1 MNSASHETC
10 RSPNPSVAREKEEL
24 VTLLSLPGM
33 TSGRLRELLTLF
45 GSPRGALEAIEKGAA
60 EGPDPPAAAWREA
73 LLSPGL
79 RDTASRLKSQG
90 IGVVVAGE
98 SGYPALLA
106 RIYDPPVALFYKGEL
121 PGDSP
126 CAAIV
131 GSRKATPYGL
141 EAARWFAEGL
151 AREGVC
157 VVSGAAYGIDSAAH
171 SGALEAG
178 GITCGVL
185 GCGVDVIYPRT
196 NAGLFQRI
204 TERGCLLS
212 EYVPGTQPRPHF
224 FPERNRI
231 IAGLALGVVV
241 VEAAERSGALITA
254 EFALSENREVFAVPG
269 QVFSTNSAGTH
280 ALVRA
285 GAALVTD
292 PGEVLEELGLGE
304 QARLT
309 SVEPAGNG
317 GATVDERALLSAL
330 EGGPCDVEG
339 LALRAG
345 LATHHAMASL
355 SALEVRGLIQRAAG
369 GFYQRCGPRR

>member
-1 MNSASHETC
+1 MNRASHETC

-151 AREGVC
+151 AREGVQ
-157 VVSGAAYGIDSAAH
+157 D
-171 SGALEAG
+171 
-178 GITCGVL
+178 
-185 GCGVDVIYPRT
+185 
-196 NAGLFQRI
+196 
-204 TERGCLLS
+204 
-212 EYVPGTQPRPHF
+212 
-224 FPERNRI
+224 
-231 IAGLALGVVV
+231 
-241 VEAAERSGALITA
+241 A
-254 EFALSENREVFAVPG
+254 EFASQDVAT
-269 QVFSTNSAGTH
+269 QSKSAGVGN
-280 ALVRA
+280 ALVGA
-285 GAALVTD
+285 GHGKFSVVTFR
-292 PGEVLEELGLGE
+292 EIAKNRHSIHLGFRVAVRN
-304 QARLT
+304 Q
-309 SVEPAGNG
+309 GN
-317 GATVDERALLSAL
+317 ACCQTYVFDS
-330 EGGPCDVEG
+330 
-339 LALRAG
+339 
-345 LATHHAMASL
+345 
-355 SALEVRGLIQRAAG
+355 
-369 GFYQRCGPRR
+369 